1 LGRSARQHGPSIFL
15 AVSFGLLLLV
25 VRLRLH
31 RRAGW
36 RANSRRLVIDDL
48 GQAAAAAGS
57 IVLLAS
63 GFWPGAVL
71 AVAVLLWLGLSARR
85 STRSWR
91 MRLTV
96 LHSP

>member
-1 LGRSARQHGPSIFL
+1 M
-15 AVSFGLLLLV
+15 

-71 AVAVLLWLGLSARR
+71 AVAVLLWLGLSVRR
-85 STRSWR
+85 SAQFR
-91 MRLTV
+91 RLT
-96 LHSP
+96 LAALQSS